1 MDPVV
6 LSEPL
11 DTTSGK
17 AAKDL
22 PKVDYSCMASTNAN
36 TITPGVAT
44 GAKD

>member
-1 MDPVV
+1 V

-11 DTTSGK
+11 DTTQKK

-22 PKVDYSCMASTNAN
+22 PKVDVACMASTNAN